1 MYELY
6 ACMKKGASEVPRTHL
21 RACKFSTF
29 SREGGGVPTDPI
41 TQSILWAHFL
51 YLPWTPILLVAGP
64 DQYPTHHMWYLVLVR
79 YLYLHPVLL
88 QKLRSKVRTRLAC
101 EPLQVLA
108 VDKVSAIPG
117 SPQVTL
123 LLVFVLL
130 IKLNIWTILVNASL
144 VPWLSARP
152 PVRRKDGLVNIVQ
165 NLWPLRNFGG
175 NNLHGQL
182 SCMYWASRPSSLAA
196 CTVLRW
202 SLCTKPCSQAFSV
215 FCWHSQ

>member
-1 MYELY
+1 MTY
-6 ACMKKGASEVPRTHL
+6 GASEVPRTHL

-29 SREGGGVPTDPI
+29 SKGGGTHRPI
-41 TQSILWAHFL
+41 IQSILWAHFL

-64 DQYPTHHMWYLVLVR
+64 DQYPTSRVILGFGQVFMPSSCVVAEAS
-79 YLYLHPVLL
+79 L
-88 QKLRSKVRTRLAC
+88 QGTYKAC
-101 EPLQVLA
+101 IWNEPLQVLA

-130 IKLNIWTILVNASL
+130 NKLNICTILVNASL
-144 VPWLSARP
+144 VPWPSARP
-152 PVRRKDGLVNIVQ
+152 PVRREKGLVNIVQ

-175 NNLHGQL
+175 NNHIGQL

-202 SLCTKPCSQAFSV
+202 SSCTKPCSQPFSV
-215 FCWHSQ
+215 FCSSVGIHN